1 MAHYVLAIDETGG
14 FMTSPFDNQKWI
26 KSFSCGVC
34 FIDKTEEDI
43 KNIFVKL
50 YNDFNGCSPNTN
62 DLKSILRNEAF
73 HSNKL
78 SEDKLI
84 KCKDAFAPIIDKA
97 FSSKDKP
104 SLYANNQDWWL
115 TSVVVVIELFL
126 DSYKFQ
132 SNDTIDIFFDG
143 RKDTTWGALD
153 ENTSPYDPN
162 NDQQWDIY
170 KQYHKFLK
178 DQIWNYISPIMT
190 HRGLN
195 IKLYYGQDSNNA
207 GIAVADIVTK
217 LVARGLSKKQFIE
230 GIPVETRSCR
240 QINNLNSP
248 EKLFENDQIIEAY
261 TTILHEL
268 ENDDNKHIGM
278 VSTILNKL
286 NQQEEDYAIVWSL
299 FYDFI
304 KNRIEERKLES
315 SQQLVEIFTGEL
327 KKILPEW
334 SNKVKGLKELNCTDF
349 IILINEYSSHLGIAT
364 SMPFSFDEFEKYNN
378 KYEGRL
384 LRRWENKIR
393 FNLRA
398 AEICFNGYDFK
409 TIQESM
415 SDLCDKQDK
424 LREMLDGEKDNHS
437 SAILGTLGQA
447 YAFLNETS
455 NAESKF
461 KRSLEISDSKKG
473 QTYSYIFTICHKIG
487 DVEKCKEYFR
497 LSTGIEA
504 SDYLSKLEED
514 RSRNFNLVSYEKL
527 RALEIKKNGRTDLPR
542 FDIENHSDLG
552 NEYPIPLIK
561 KWVAISLYLENKE
574 ENKGLIMSLLNESA
588 ESCIKGKGIAIR
600 AMAIPMFQCISLIG
614 STNSQYEKFINDLA
628 NECPGF
634 AEYAEAVPNIKT
646 LDNKLDIWDR
656 ALLLPFYYA

>member
-1 MAHYVLAIDETGG
+1 
-14 FMTSPFDNQKWI
+14 
-26 KSFSCGVC
+26 
-34 FIDKTEEDI
+34 
-43 KNIFVKL
+43 
-50 YNDFNGCSPNTN
+50 
-62 DLKSILRNEAF
+62 
-73 HSNKL
+73 
-78 SEDKLI
+78 
-84 KCKDAFAPIIDKA
+84 
-97 FSSKDKP
+97 
-104 SLYANNQDWWL
+104 
-115 TSVVVVIELFL
+115 
-126 DSYKFQ
+126 
-132 SNDTIDIFFDG
+132 
-143 RKDTTWGALD
+143 
-153 ENTSPYDPN
+153 
-162 NDQQWDIY
+162 
-170 KQYHKFLK
+170 
-178 DQIWNYISPIMT
+178 MT
-190 HRGLN
+190 HKGLN
-195 IKLYYGQDSNNA
+195 IKNIKLDYRQDSNNA

-248 EKLFENDQIIEAY
+248 EKLFVNNQIIEAY

-278 VSTILNKL
+278 VSEILNKL

-334 SNKVKGLKELNCTDF
+334 DKVKGLKELNCTDF

-364 SMPFSFDEFEKYNN
+364 SMPFSFEEFEANNN

-409 TIQESM
+409 TIQKSM

-455 NAESKF
+455 NAENKF
-461 KRSLEISDSKKG
+461 NRSLAISDSKKG
-473 QTYSYIFTICHKIG
+473 QTYSYIFTICHKVG

-561 KWVAISLYLENKE
+561 KWAAISLYLENKE
-574 ENKGLIMSLLNESA
+574 ENKDLIMKLLNESA
-588 ESCIKGKGIAIR
+588 ESCIKGKGFAIR
-600 AMAIPMFQCISLIG
+600 AMAIPMFQCVYLIG
-614 STNSQYEKFINDLA
+614 STNSQYEKFINDLT

-634 AEYAEAVPNIKT
+634 AEYAEAVPNIKK